1 MSDTTSNFVF
11 QLESMSID
19 VSYNEKPLYD
29 ALETD
34 DILTGDATINLQIPA
49 AELRAIFKFAVD
61 SSDIDD
67 VSANDIKYA
76 TNSSKWQGLDIF
88 GDAHAG
94 KFETGYT
101 FDTGRDVSGTD
112 LNGDSSD
119 IKRGVVQACVDGE
132 NSGTG
137 TNGGFDTHMNGAG
150 EFVRHLASEIT
161 GGHNSS
167 DIFSNEAALLQ
178 AVKDLSGTV
187 NSLIRQKISIAGKGV
202 DTTGDVLGDDYRH
215 QNDNYNITSA
225 SIGGGE
231 TDGTANVG
239 TIDNNESI
247 LGRTLLLQLLTGGKD
262 GDNTTH
268 VDNSQN
274 STNDVVDGR
283 ARVYKVLQDRQSEV
297 DSTGD
302 ASNAT
307 IIMPIPLDAG
317 DVIKFNVVV
326 RPNGQN
332 DVSNNWHSLGTNVV
346 HERRYLVNLHLT
358 GKKCGSTHGYMTGIN
373 SDWTNA

>member
-19 VSYNEKPLYD
+19 VSYNERPLYD
-29 ALETD
+29 QLETD
-34 DILTGDATINLQIPA
+34 EILTGDATINLQIPA
-49 AELRAIFKFAVD
+49 AELRAIFKFTVD

-67 VSANDIKYA
+67 VSATDIKYA
-76 TNSSKWQGLDIF
+76 TNSSKWKGLDIF

-94 KFETGYT
+94 KFETGYA
-101 FDTGRDVSGTD
+101 FETGRDISGTD
-112 LNGDSSD
+112 LNGDSTD

-132 NSGTG
+132 NGGIG

-187 NSLIRQKISIAGKGV
+187 NALIREKISIAGKDV

-215 QNDNYNITSA
+215 QNDNYNTTRA
-225 SIGGGE
+225 NAIGGGE
-231 TDGTANVG
+231 DDTTDSVG
-239 TIDNNESI
+239 TGIDSNLSI
-247 LGRTLLLQLLTGGKD
+247 LGRTLLLQLLSGGRD
-262 GDNTTH
+262 PSNGN
-268 VDNSQN
+268 VSGGLA
-274 STNDVVDGR
+274 DGR
-283 ARVYKVLQDRQSEV
+283 ARVYKVLQERDWAI
-297 DSTGD
+297 D
-302 ASNAT
+302 ASGYAADVSG
-307 IIMPIPLDAG
+307 IKLMPIPVDAG
-317 DVIKFNVVV
+317 DIIKFNVVV

-332 DVSNNWHSLGTNVV
+332 DASNNWHSLGTNVV

-358 GKKCGSTHGYMTGIN
+358 GPKLGSTGSYMPA
-373 SDWTNA
+373 DWWAPTY

>member
-231 TDGTANVG
+231 TDGTAAG
-239 TIDNNESI
+239 SISNNLSI
-247 LGRTLLLQLLTGGKD
+247 LGRTLLLQLLSGGRDPSGGNVASD
-262 GDNTTH
+262 GLA
-268 VDNSQN
+268 
-274 STNDVVDGR
+274 DGR
-283 ARVYKVLQDRQSEV
+283 ARVYKVLQERDWAI
-297 DSTGD
+297 D
-302 ASNAT
+302 ASGYAADVSG
-307 IIMPIPLDAG
+307 IKLMPIPVDAG
-317 DVIKFNVVV
+317 DIIKFNVVV